1 MMQMS
6 EELGELKNLRQK
18 FEKFEHS
25 YVQNFK
31 NSEGNIEVG
40 EKTLNF
46 EMTVNEEE
54 YIKENSNNLNN
65 ILNPVNVS
73 TNKVPEGGGI
83 SVILENDERNYSKII
98 DENEEI
104 SIK

>member
-6 EELGELKNLRQK
+6 DELGELKNLRQK

-73 TNKVPEGGGI
+73 TNKNPEGGGI